1 MSGVHPSD
9 RQMPERTEAT
19 AVHARPPDHVQF
31 PDRRME
37 DPYSARLPLARL
49 GEKSRRALSVGELQ
63 MTERRAARDA
73 GGEPG
78 GSSGK
83 AP

>member
-1 MSGVHPSD
+1 MSGVHPPD
-9 RQMPERTEAT
+9 RRIPERTKAT
-19 AVHARPPDHVQF
+19 PVHARPPDHVQF

-37 DPYSARLPLARL
+37 DPYSARLPLARS

-63 MTERRAARDA
+63 MTERREARDA

-78 GSSGK
+78 GSSGG